1 MSDSTLPESPAAD
14 DRDAA
19 DAASAA
25 RTEAGDTSG
34 ERRMPS
40 SQPILLRAMKWG
52 MLASLAL
59 IIIFGIIGWFVSG
72 STGLIG
78 GVLGAAFA
86 GVFLLLTAGS
96 ITFANRFIEQDFYV
110 AAFFGIVMGA
120 WLLKIVAFIVAAV
133 LLRDEPWLN
142 PTILFLGV
150 VAGVVVS
157 LVIDMIVVSKSR
169 LPIVSD
175 PRD

>member
-1 MSDSTLPESPAAD
+1 MSDSTLPESPLNDDATVKDGSATLAGAEAA
-14 DRDAA
+14 
-19 DAASAA
+19 
-25 RTEAGDTSG
+25 G

-40 SQPILLRAMKWG
+40 SQPILLRAMRWG
-52 MLASLAL
+52 LLASLAL
-59 IIIFGIIGWFVSG
+59 IVVFAVIGWFVSG
-72 STGLIG
+72 MTGLVG
-78 GVLGAAFA
+78 GALGAAFA
-86 GVFLLLTAGS
+86 GVFLLMTAGS

-120 WLLKIVAFIVAAV
+120 WLLKIVAFIIAAV

-150 VAGVVVS
+150 VAGVIVS

>member
-1 MSDSTLPESPAAD
+1 MSDSTLPERPLNDDATAAAAPTTPA
-14 DRDAA
+14 
-19 DAASAA
+19 
-25 RTEAGDTSG
+25 EG

-52 MLASLAL
+52 LLATLGL
-59 IIIFGIIGWFVSG
+59 IIVFAVIGWFVSG
-72 STGLIG
+72 MTGLVG

-86 GVFLLLTAGS
+86 GVFLLMTAGS

-150 VAGVVVS
+150 VAGVIVS